1 MKLLN
6 LFKEDFS
13 RNDLVRMP
21 YIIAEA
27 GVNHENDINI
37 AFKQIREAKEGGANA
52 IKFQTYKAE
61 TIASKNSPSYW
72 DTSKEPIKSQF
83 ELFKKYDSFSKK
95 EFYKLKEYSDE
106 IGIEFLSTPF
116 DVDSATYLNEIMDVF
131 KISSSDITNKPF
143 IEFLCD
149 FGKPIIISTGAS
161 HLDEITQAIGWIES
175 KGVDVA
181 ILHCILNYPTND
193 SNANLGMIKDLQ
205 AKFPRRIIGYS
216 DHTLPND
223 LKNLEMATI
232 LGSAIIEKHFTHDK
246 SLQGNDHY
254 HAMDKNDLIQFH
266 EVLRKMFNILGDQ
279 KKYPLLDEQSARDNA
294 RRSLVALT
302 TINKGDVIAKHH
314 LTWKRPA
321 SGICPSE
328 IGNVIG
334 KKAVRH
340 ILDDEVIKWNMI
352 I

>member
-106 IGIEFLSTPF
+106 IVPINHL
-116 DVDSATYLNEIMDVF
+116 LNFFV
-131 KISSSDITNKPF
+131 
-143 IEFLCD
+143 
-149 FGKPIIISTGAS
+149 
-161 HLDEITQAIGWIES
+161 
-175 KGVDVA
+175 
-181 ILHCILNYPTND
+181 
-193 SNANLGMIKDLQ
+193 
-205 AKFPRRIIGYS
+205 
-216 DHTLPND
+216 TLEN
-223 LKNLEMATI
+223 
-232 LGSAIIEKHFTHDK
+232 
-246 SLQGNDHY
+246 Q
-254 HAMDKNDLIQFH
+254 
-266 EVLRKMFNILGDQ
+266 
-279 KKYPLLDEQSARDNA
+279 
-294 RRSLVALT
+294 
-302 TINKGDVIAKHH
+302 
-314 LTWKRPA
+314 
-321 SGICPSE
+321 
-328 IGNVIG
+328 
-334 KKAVRH
+334 
-340 ILDDEVIKWNMI
+340 
-352 I
+352 